1 MGWQATQPQRKEQ
14 HQMLGP
20 QNVGLH
26 THQCRRNRAVVPFR
40 LTAQDRKIQLRHIHP
55 PNGMSSID
63 RTGGIGVFQ
72 GVAEMPGIRIGVAL
86 DDENASGGHF
96 SYLRRPVGFAVS
108 QLVRPA

>member
-1 MGWQATQPQRKEQ
+1 
-14 HQMLGP
+14 MLGP

-26 THQCRRNRAVVPFR
+26 THQCRRNRAVVPFG

-55 PNGMSSID
+55 PNGMAGIL
-63 RTGGIGVFQ
+63 RTGAIRILQ

-96 SYLRRPVGFAVS
+96 SYLRRSVGFAVS
-108 QLVRPA
+108 HPVRPA